1 LSFKVNVKYKP
12 FPTLQLTENV
22 FEILNYF
29 QKQFIKKI
37 KLMSF
42 QPVFAQFWEKV
53 KESIENKTYA
63 KLTLAKTIGDTEL
76 KNIYVRPV
84 LLENDVFSLS
94 VTAKYKTEEVE
105 SFHSLEE
112 AFFVLA
118 PYMNNPFLT
127 ALLFTTENDITF
139 KLNKKRVGSIIEQA
153 PTFKKA
159 SDVILEMKEK
169 GI

>member
-1 LSFKVNVKYKP
+1 
-12 FPTLQLTENV
+12 
-22 FEILNYF
+22 
-29 QKQFIKKI
+29 
-37 KLMSF
+37 MSF
-42 QPVFAQFWEKV
+42 QPVLAQFWELV
-53 KESIENKTYA
+53 KESIENHTYA

-84 LLENDVFSLS
+84 LLEEGFKLSL
-94 VTAKYKTEEVE
+94 TAKYKTEEIE

-139 KLNKKRVGSIIEQA
+139 KLNKKRVGSIITQA
-153 PTFKKA
+153 PTFKNA

-169 GI
+169 GL

>member
-1 LSFKVNVKYKP
+1 
-12 FPTLQLTENV
+12 
-22 FEILNYF
+22 
-29 QKQFIKKI
+29 
-37 KLMSF
+37 MSF

-84 LLENDVFSLS
+84 LNDNIFSLS
-94 VTAKYKTEEVE
+94 ITARYKTEEVE

-139 KLNKKRVGSIIEQA
+139 KLNKKRVGTIIEQA
-153 PTFKKA
+153 PTFKNA

-169 GI
+169 RL

>member
-1 LSFKVNVKYKP
+1 
-12 FPTLQLTENV
+12 
-22 FEILNYF
+22 
-29 QKQFIKKI
+29 
-37 KLMSF
+37 MSYEPIF
-42 QPVFAQFWEKV
+42 SLFWERV
-53 KESIENKTYA
+53 KQSIQDKTFA

-94 VTAKYKTEEVE
+94 VIERYKTEEIE

-112 AFFVLA
+112 AYAVLF

-139 KLNKKRVGSIIEQA
+139 KLNKKRVGTIIEQA
-153 PTFKKA
+153 PTFKSA

>member
-1 LSFKVNVKYKP
+1 
-12 FPTLQLTENV
+12 
-22 FEILNYF
+22 
-29 QKQFIKKI
+29 
-37 KLMSF
+37 MSF

-53 KESIENKTYA
+53 KESITNKTYA

-76 KNIYVRPV
+76 NNIYVRPV
-84 LLENDVFSLS
+84 LSNDVFILS
-94 VTAKYKTEEVE
+94 ITARYKTEEVE

-153 PTFKKA
+153 PTFKNA

>member
-1 LSFKVNVKYKP
+1 
-12 FPTLQLTENV
+12 
-22 FEILNYF
+22 
-29 QKQFIKKI
+29 
-37 KLMSF
+37 MSF
-42 QPVFAQFWEKV
+42 QPVFTQFWEHV
-53 KESIENKTYA
+53 KESIQNGTFA

-84 LLENDVFSLS
+84 LLEDDFKLSLI
-94 VTAKYKTEEVE
+94 ARYKTEEVE
-105 SFHSLEE
+105 SFHTLDE

-127 ALLFTTENDITF
+127 ALLFTTENDLTF

-153 PTFKKA
+153 PTFKNA
-159 SDVILEMKEK
+159 SDVIIEIKEK

>member
-1 LSFKVNVKYKP
+1 
-12 FPTLQLTENV
+12 
-22 FEILNYF
+22 
-29 QKQFIKKI
+29 
-37 KLMSF
+37 MSF

-84 LLENDVFSLS
+84 LNDGVFSLS
-94 VTAKYKTEEVE
+94 ITARYKTEEVE

-139 KLNKKRVGSIIEQA
+139 KLNKKRIGSIIEQA
-153 PTFKKA
+153 PTFKNA

-169 GI
+169 GM

>member
-1 LSFKVNVKYKP
+1 
-12 FPTLQLTENV
+12 
-22 FEILNYF
+22 
-29 QKQFIKKI
+29 
-37 KLMSF
+37 MSF

-53 KESIENKTYA
+53 KESIENHTYA

-84 LLENDVFSLS
+84 LNNDVLSLS
-94 VTAKYKTEEVE
+94 ITARYKTEEIE

-153 PTFKKA
+153 PTFKNA

>member
-1 LSFKVNVKYKP
+1 
-12 FPTLQLTENV
+12 
-22 FEILNYF
+22 
-29 QKQFIKKI
+29 
-37 KLMSF
+37 MSF

-84 LLENDVFSLS
+84 LNNDVLS
-94 VTAKYKTEEVE
+94 MSITARYKTEEVE

-112 AFFVLA
+112 TFFVLA

-127 ALLFTTENDITF
+127 ALLFTTENDISF
-139 KLNKKRVGSIIEQA
+139 KLNKKRVGSIVEQA
-153 PTFKKA
+153 PTFKNA

>member
-1 LSFKVNVKYKP
+1 
-12 FPTLQLTENV
+12 
-22 FEILNYF
+22 
-29 QKQFIKKI
+29 
-37 KLMSF
+37 MSF
-42 QPVFAQFWEKV
+42 QPIFAQFWEKV
-53 KESIENKTYA
+53 KESIENHTYA

-84 LLENDVFSLS
+84 LLENDVFCLS
-94 VTAKYKTEEVE
+94 VTARYKTEEIE

-139 KLNKKRVGSIIEQA
+139 KLNKKRTGTIIEQP
-153 PTFKKA
+153 PTFKNA
-159 SDVILEMKEK
+159 SDVMIEMKSTLTPK
-169 GI
+169 GGTKEL

>member
-1 LSFKVNVKYKP
+1 
-12 FPTLQLTENV
+12 
-22 FEILNYF
+22 
-29 QKQFIKKI
+29 
-37 KLMSF
+37 MSF
-42 QPVFAQFWEKV
+42 QPVFEEFWEKV
-53 KESIENKTYA
+53 KESIANKTYA
-63 KLTLAKTIGDTEL
+63 KLTLAKTIGDTDL

-94 VTAKYKTEEVE
+94 VIARYKTEEIE
-105 SFHSLEE
+105 SFHSLDE
-112 AFFVLA
+112 AYLVLA

-139 KLNKKRVGSIIEQA
+139 KLNKKRTGTITEQA
-153 PTFKKA
+153 PTFKSA